1 MLNDSKSQ
9 YHFDSFILLGD
20 ICILIKD
27 MDCAKD
33 YYLQAGDIDPE
44 NPTFSVKMNELKN
57 IKFTEPPA
65 QEDVPE
71 PETKSEDDK
80 D

>member
-1 MLNDSKSQ
+1 
-9 YHFDSFILLGD
+9 
-20 ICILIKD
+20 

-65 QEDVPE
+65 QKDVPEPPAKEDVPEPE